1 VFVIGSKNV
10 LISNTMADNMIL
22 DSPDEL
28 LRLTL
33 SFLGVGHFAFVAL
46 VCSRFKI
53 AHLANVG
60 DEMITSGESVTSSI
74 LRAEKYFEDAGT
86 DSEHL
91 IFFWLNVTRYGR
103 VDVMEWAHREG
114 CSRVWNEGFRGR
126 NVGDQLC
133 RRAAEYG
140 QLAGLQWLRQNG
152 CSWSSGTSSAAA
164 GGWSNG
170 CEWDSSTCS
179 VATEGGH
186 LTVLQWARANECP
199 WECDTYH
206 AARRYGNPDLLT
218 YIMGCHRKTLN
229 ETINIMKIKCM
240 KFFIY
245 YHLLR
250 HLLYFPLLIKTG
262 NPTIKEIA
270 TFLVLFKLSDKP

>member
-1 VFVIGSKNV
+1 MFVIGSKNV
-10 LISNTMADNMIL
+10 LISNTMADNTIL

-114 CSRVWNEGFRGR
+114 YSRVWNEGFRGR

-164 GGWSNG
+164 GGRMDANGTVVLVQLQLKVGISPSSNG
-170 CEWDSSTCS
+170 RERMNVPGKVTHTMQLEDTVTQMCS
-179 VATEGGH
+179 HTSWV
-186 LTVLQWARANECP
+186 V
-199 WECDTYH
+199 
-206 AARRYGNPDLLT
+206 
-218 YIMGCHRKTLN
+218 
-229 ETINIMKIKCM
+229 
-240 KFFIY
+240 
-245 YHLLR
+245 
-250 HLLYFPLLIKTG
+250 TG
-262 NPTIKEIA
+262 R
-270 TFLVLFKLSDKP
+270 L